1 MHINGI
7 YLRFRWH
14 SQIEIVL
21 PLQIGDEICI
31 GHLSTTRQHQW
42 FANGLT
48 LYQLCWQNFQARSN
62 LALHEIYNYDKK
74 KEKQTLISIEVC
86 WYILLF
92 VVGQC
97 VVLLSTE
104 NRSEI
109 QCCYQIIQI
118 ERENQLDTGQSPHY
132 RMNWHTL
139 LCDATFLFFICV
151 YIEDTNVP
159 VLRNRKP

>member
-1 MHINGI
+1 MESTYVFGGTVKLKLSFHCKSETRSVLGTSARHVSINDLPTG
-7 YLRFRWH
+7 LR
-14 SQIEIVL
+14 
-21 PLQIGDEICI
+21 CI
-31 GHLSTTRQHQW
+31 SCVGKISRRGPIWLCTRSTIT
-42 FANGLT
+42 
-48 LYQLCWQNFQARSN
+48 
-62 LALHEIYNYDKK
+62 IIK

-109 QCCYQIIQI
+109 QCSYQIIQI